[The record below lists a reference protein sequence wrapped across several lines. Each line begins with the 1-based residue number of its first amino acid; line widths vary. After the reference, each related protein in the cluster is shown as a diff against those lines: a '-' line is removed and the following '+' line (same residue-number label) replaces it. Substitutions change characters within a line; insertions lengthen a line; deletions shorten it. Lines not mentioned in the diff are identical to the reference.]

1 MQYDAE
7 AMASLQ
13 IRELPEDVY
22 QALAARARRE
32 GRSLAQQAI
41 VELRRLPEVES
52 KERRRAVLA
61 RISDRALEGTH
72 RAMEDPVDLVRED
85 RDA

>member
-1 MQYDAE
+1 MT
-7 AMASLQ
+7 SLQ

-22 QALAARARRE
+22 EALAERARRE

-41 VELRRLPEVES
+41 VELRRLPELEARD
-52 KERRRAVLA
+52 RRRRVLEALRA
-61 RISDRALEGTH
+61 RRPETDGAPL
-72 RAMEDPVDLVRED
+72 EDPVDLIRED